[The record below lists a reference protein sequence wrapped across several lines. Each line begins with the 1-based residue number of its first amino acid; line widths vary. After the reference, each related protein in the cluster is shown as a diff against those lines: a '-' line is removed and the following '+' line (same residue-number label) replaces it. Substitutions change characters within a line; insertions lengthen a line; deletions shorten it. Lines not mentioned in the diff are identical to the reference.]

1 MTEST
6 TSYWAETRR
15 PMVNLAFVLPLLI
28 AYEWGVWWM
37 QQQHLSA
44 RNGADEWL
52 RSMLAS
58 ASGSLAW
65 CLPVLLIGIFVA
77 WHHVLRE
84 PAQVK
89 VDTLAGMAAES
100 LLFACLLVLLGQ
112 AADSWMRASPDA
124 LLQVQETTTN
134 WVGVRLIHFLG
145 AGLYE
150 EFLFRLCLIPAS
162 YLLLRLLLV
171 PARWS
176 TWGAILLSSCGFA
189 LAHYLTPTT
198 DATLLAMI
206 SEAVTRVQSSRE
218 LWFGFTFRLLAGV
231 LFALIF
237 AWRGFGIAVGCHAAY
252 DIVVGIILVT
262 EL

>member
-1 MTEST
+1 MSDST

-15 PMVNLAFVLPLLI
+15 PLVNLAFVLPLLI

-52 RSMLAS
+52 RAVLSS
-58 ASGSLAW
+58 ASTSLAW
-65 CLPVLLIGIFVA
+65 CLPVLLIGVFVV
-77 WHHVLRE
+77 WHHVLHE
-84 PAQVK
+84 PAQVRGE
-89 VDTLAGMAAES
+89 TLAGMSAES
-100 LLFACLLVLLGQ
+100 LLFACILVLLGQ
-112 AADSWMRASPDA
+112 AADSWMRSSPDA
-124 LLQVQETTTN
+124 LLQVSETTTS

-150 EFLFRLCLIPAS
+150 EFLFRLCLLPAS
-162 YLLLRLLLV
+162 YIALRLLLV
-171 PARWS
+171 PRRWS
-176 TWGAILLSSCGFA
+176 TGGAIFLSSLGFA

-218 LWFGFTFRLLAGV
+218 LWFGFAFRLLAGV
-231 LFALIF
+231 LFALLF

-252 DIVVGIILVT
+252 DIVVGIVLVS

>member
-1 MTEST
+1 MQDNS

-15 PMVNLAFVLPLLI
+15 PLVNLAFVLPLLI

-52 RSMLAS
+52 RAVLAS
-58 ASGSLAW
+58 ASTSLAW
-65 CLPVLLIGIFVA
+65 CLPVLLIGIFVV
-77 WHHVLRE
+77 WHHVLQE
-84 PAQVK
+84 PAQVRGE
-89 VDTLAGMAAES
+89 TLAGMSAES

-112 AADSWMRASPDA
+112 AADSWMRTSPDA
-124 LLQVQETTTN
+124 LLQVTETSTS

-150 EFLFRLCLIPAS
+150 EFLFRLCLLPAS
-162 YLLLRLLLV
+162 YLALRLLLV
-171 PARWS
+171 PRRWS
-176 TWGAILLSSCGFA
+176 TGGAILLSSVGFA

-218 LWFGFTFRLLAGV
+218 LWFGFAFRLLAGV
-231 LFALIF
+231 LFALLF
-237 AWRGFGIAVGCHAAY
+237 AWRGFGVAVGCHAAY
-252 DIVVGIILVT
+252 DIVVGIVLVS